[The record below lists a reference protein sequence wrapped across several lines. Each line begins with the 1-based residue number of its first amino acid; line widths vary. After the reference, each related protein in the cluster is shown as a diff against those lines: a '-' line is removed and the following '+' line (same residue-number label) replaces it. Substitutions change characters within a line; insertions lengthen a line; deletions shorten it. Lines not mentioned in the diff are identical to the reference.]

1 MGLRCAAGHPS
12 LYRVVNP
19 RRAPGHPSLYRVV
32 NPRGAP
38 VRDGLELSSPV
49 ARTEAPGGVVSV
61 SETAADSQGLQRVR
75 LADGSGWT
83 SLVDTDGAPVLE
95 RLASAATTA
104 ATTAAAAATTV
115 GDSRSSLDLTSI
127 DRNREASGI
136 LTGPAATGGASAEG
150 AGGGAGGGGGGGGFS
165 DTAVSAEAPS
175 AIERTRSLS
184 SSRSSDASRLGA
196 SSRGERVSRLNESRA
211 RQARKSV
218 CKVSAVN

>member
-1 MGLRCAAGHPS
+1 M
-12 LYRVVNP
+12 
-19 RRAPGHPSLYRVV
+19 
-32 NPRGAP
+32 
-38 VRDGLELSSPV
+38 

-95 RLASAATTA
+95 RLDSAATIA
-104 ATTAAAAATTV
+104 ATTIAAAAATTV

-150 AGGGAGGGGGGGGFS
+150 AGGGGGGGGGGFS
-165 DTAVSAEAPS
+165 DSTVSAEAPS